1 MQVMGRK
8 VLLVG
13 SGITAALTGAL
24 LRKQAADHISLTI
37 WDKARGAGGRMS
49 TSRSSGDSECLA
61 DLGAQ
66 YITVLP
72 DNFEKNREIY
82 RNLLEDRIIEPLAL
96 GAISGMKDFP
106 PGTQHFVTPNG
117 MSSLVKYFISMSAPE
132 ATLFQH
138 HISSITQIG
147 EKLQVETNTGTKE
160 EFDVVILTLP
170 APQVLQLSGD
180 VPKLLK
186 RQPELEAGLRAVT
199 FSSRFALALY
209 FNSGDGQHEPWAAKY
224 INDSP
229 IFRYA
234 SIENRKR
241 NRPEKPPAAV
251 FHSNVQYGQENI
263 DRSLIDM
270 EPVLLEEYR
279 KLFPTWP
286 KPAAIKCQKWR
297 YSQVT
302 SPFPG
307 KIGSISIL
315 NKPLLLCGGDSFT
328 GSGFDNCIESARS
341 LTKNVL
347 EFLEV

>member
-1 MQVMGRK
+1 MQTMVQR
-8 VLLVG
+8 VLLIG

-24 LRKQAADHISLTI
+24 LRKQAADRITLTI

-72 DNFEKNREIY
+72 ENFEKNREIY
-82 RNLLEDRIIEPLAL
+82 GNLLENQIIEPLVL
-96 GAISGMKDFP
+96 GAVSGMKEFP
-106 PGTQHFVTPNG
+106 SGTQHFVTPNG
-117 MSSLVKYFISMSAPE
+117 MSSLVKYLISLSAPE
-132 ATLFQH
+132 DTLFQH
-138 HISSITQIG
+138 HVSAITQIG
-147 EKLQVETNTGTKE
+147 EKLQVETTTGTKE

-170 APQVLQLSGD
+170 APQVLQLGGD
-180 VPKLLK
+180 VPLLLK
-186 RQPELEAGLRAVT
+186 SQPELEDGLRAVK
-199 FSSRFALALY
+199 FSSRYALALY

-224 INDSP
+224 IDNNP
-229 IFRYA
+229 VFRYA

-251 FHSNVQYGQENI
+251 FHSNVKFGSENI
-263 DRSLIDM
+263 EKTLIDM
-270 EPVLLEEYR
+270 EPILLEEY
-279 KLFPTWP
+279 KNLFPKWP
-286 KPAAIKCQKWR
+286 KPAAIKCHKWR

-307 KIGSISIL
+307 KIGGISIL
-315 NKPLLLCGGDSFT
+315 KKPLLISGGDSFT
-328 GSGFDNCIESARS
+328 GSGFDNCIESARC

-347 EFLEV
+347 EFLET